1 MTFLPSFRY
10 NAFMRS
16 LAYFF
21 RFLKDDHMMHIV
33 GMSHNTKG
41 ECFFLIKNSVGEA
54 GVHKGYIYMSEDYLR
69 TNTLIVTVRK
79 PFHQ

>member
-1 MTFLPSFRY
+1 
-10 NAFMRS
+10 MRS
-16 LAYFF
+16 FAYFF

-41 ECFFLIKNSVGEA
+41 ECFFLIKNSVGEVGA
-54 GVHKGYIYMSEDYLR
+54 RKGYIYMSEDYLR
-69 TNTLIVTVRK
+69 TNTLTVTIRK